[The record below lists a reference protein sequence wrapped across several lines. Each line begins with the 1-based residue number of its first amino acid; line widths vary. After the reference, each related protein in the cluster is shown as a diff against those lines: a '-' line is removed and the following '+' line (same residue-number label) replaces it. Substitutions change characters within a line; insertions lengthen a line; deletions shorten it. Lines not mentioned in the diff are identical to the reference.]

1 VEQQETGEQ
10 SLIGAARWA
19 MHIINNYELTNTNVD
34 VREKVSFSINGAER
48 MKLIATDMNGR
59 L

>member
-19 MHIINNYELTNTNVD
+19 MYTINNCELTNTNVD
-34 VREKVSFSINGAER
+34 VREKVSFSKNGAER
-48 MKLIATDMNGR
+48 MKLIATEMNRR